1 MSRAGDRCNQPNA
14 AGAISVSLKA
24 RVYLQWALSWPRARR
39 LLFARE
45 ASEHRC
51 GGRQR
56 LGGWRTTKTGGQRR
70 NRVTPPAF
78 SPRSSDNC
86 PKFNCI
92 NSNKLAHQAAS
103 VTLDRAPRLTV
114 LTSNRVNERASIVA
128 YMFPQAPTAVRK
140 AETTS
145 PAPRVYT
152 SQPRWPVLLSI
163 LGALTVSALLWVG
176 IIFGVIAAIDWINGA
191 S

>member
-1 MSRAGDRCNQPNA
+1 M
-14 AGAISVSLKA
+14 
-24 RVYLQWALSWPRARR
+24 
-39 LLFARE
+39 
-45 ASEHRC
+45 
-51 GGRQR
+51 
-56 LGGWRTTKTGGQRR
+56 
-70 NRVTPPAF
+70 
-78 SPRSSDNC
+78 
-86 PKFNCI
+86 
-92 NSNKLAHQAAS
+92 
-103 VTLDRAPRLTV
+103 
-114 LTSNRVNERASIVA
+114 A